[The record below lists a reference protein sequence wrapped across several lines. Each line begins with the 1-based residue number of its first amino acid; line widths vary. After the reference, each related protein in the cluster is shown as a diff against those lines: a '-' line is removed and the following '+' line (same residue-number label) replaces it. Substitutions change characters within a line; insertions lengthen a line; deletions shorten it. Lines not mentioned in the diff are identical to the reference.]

1 MKKQWFHILFAI
13 ALMLALVPV
22 GSAFAD
28 EGTKLTGII
37 QSLPTTPG
45 WVGDWVVSGRTIH
58 VSSWTQ
64 IKQEHGAIAVGVTV
78 EVKGTLQAD
87 GSINATEIETKSSNG
102 GGNGQKEKF
111 YGTIESLP
119 ATPGWIGD
127 WVVSGRTVHVSN
139 TTYIKTEKGQPA
151 VGVSV
156 EVEGYL
162 QPDGSNNATK
172 IETKSGNGGGN
183 GQKTKFYGT
192 IENLPN
198 TPGYIGDWVISGRTV
213 HVSAATKLKFKYT
226 QPALGQT
233 VEVKGFLLA
242 DNSVNASK
250 IEFKY

>member
-127 WVVSGRTVHVSN
+127 WVVSGRTVHVS
-139 TTYIKTEKGQPA
+139 
-151 VGVSV
+151 
-156 EVEGYL
+156 
-162 QPDGSNNATK
+162 
-172 IETKSGNGGGN
+172 
-183 GQKTKFYGT
+183 
-192 IENLPN
+192 
-198 TPGYIGDWVISGRTV
+198 
-213 HVSAATKLKFKYT
+213 AATKLKFKYT